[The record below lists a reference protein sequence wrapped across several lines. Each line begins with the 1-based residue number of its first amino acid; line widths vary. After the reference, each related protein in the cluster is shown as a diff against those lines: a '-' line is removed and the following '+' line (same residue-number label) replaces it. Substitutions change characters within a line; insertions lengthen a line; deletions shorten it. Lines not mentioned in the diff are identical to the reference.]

1 MSGVPSEGPGGSLT
15 DGAAHAF
22 VSDLD
27 RPELRDEDRVHLMR
41 SLRLRPSAH
50 ITVSDGQGRW
60 RWCRLGEA
68 HLEPTSG
75 IVVDPAPPYPITV
88 AFALVKGQRPELAVQ
103 KLTELGID
111 RIILLVADRSVVRW
125 GDAKTAHHFRRFT
138 EITRQAAMQS
148 RRTRLP
154 QLGLPDGEASTQRL
168 ASFRE
173 AAALPEAAIA
183 DVGGEPPWLAGTT
196 VLIGPEGGWSKAER
210 EAGLPRVKLGMNV
223 LRAETAAITA
233 GALLAALRSD
243 IVLPVV

>member
-1 MSGVPSEGPGGSLT
+1 MSGVLPEPPAGSIT

-27 RPELRDEDRVHLMR
+27 QPALRDEDRVHLMR
-41 SLRLRPSAH
+41 SLRLRPSAQV
-50 ITVSDGQGRW
+50 TVSDGEGRW

-68 HLEPTSG
+68 LLEPTSA
-75 IVVDPAPPYPITV
+75 VVAEPAPPYPITV

-111 RIILLVADRSVVRW
+111 RIIPLVADRSVVKW
-125 GDAKTAHHFRRFT
+125 DAAKTTHHFRRFS
-138 EITRQAAMQS
+138 EISRQAAMQS

-154 QLGLPDGEASTQRL
+154 QLGLPGAEPDTERL
-168 ASFRE
+168 PRFRE
-173 AAALPEAAIA
+173 VAALPNAVVA
-183 DVGGEPPWLAGTT
+183 DDRGEPPSRAGTT
-196 VLIGPEGGWSKAER
+196 VLVGPEGGWSEAER
-210 EAGLPRVKLGMNV
+210 EAGLPRVKLGTNV

-243 IVLPVV
+243 IVLPAV